1 MKRKIALLLAASLIA
16 AAGLSGA
23 SYAKGGGNGNG
34 GGHGSGG
41 SGHGSHS
48 ASGNT
53 HSASSFAPGRTKAAG
68 ENATAYAPG
77 RIKQKD
83 ESAAAYAPGK
93 VKKATEETAAVIDE
107 PVTDDDATAGSK
119 VNFGTLISS
128 IRASKT
134 SLEGVDETTA
144 VSVVD
149 VDDLMQGNNRVALEN
164 ALADNQ
170 DQITDLRADLTAL
183 ALPDLQSQDVE
194 QTVGIAKAKDG
205 SLTVF
210 VDRDQ

>member
-1 MKRKIALLLAASLIA
+1 
-16 AAGLSGA
+16 
-23 SYAKGGGNGNG
+23 
-34 GGHGSGG
+34 
-41 SGHGSHS
+41 
-48 ASGNT
+48 
-53 HSASSFAPGRTKAAG
+53 
-68 ENATAYAPG
+68 
-77 RIKQKD
+77 
-83 ESAAAYAPGK
+83 
-93 VKKATEETAAVIDE
+93 VTEV
-107 PVTDDDATAGSK
+107 PVTDDNAAVGAK
-119 VNFGTLISS
+119 VNFGMLISS

-134 SLEGVDETTA
+134 SLDGVDGTTA
-144 VSVVD
+144 VSGVD

-170 DQITDLRADLTAL
+170 DQITDLRAELTAL